1 MSTKLFY
8 GENDNMYVDSDVFTE
23 KDAYAKERGKIL
35 YKSNNNKIKYYPTK
49 MTPGCNIYNAVT
61 GKIYL
66 DYFVGKDPFFKV
78 LVLSEH
84 LYYESPEEY
93 EIHFK
98 TNIHPSV
105 RLKWYEKNSAFL
117 FTNNS

>member
-1 MSTKLFY
+1 MTTKLFY
-8 GENDNMYVDSDVFTE
+8 GESDELFFDSDTYTE
-23 KDAYAKERGKIL
+23 KDIYAKENGKIL
-35 YKSNNNKIKYYPTK
+35 YKAGNKRIKYYPTK
-49 MTPGCNIYNAVT
+49 ITPGCNIYNAVT

-78 LVLSEH
+78 LVLSQH

-98 TNIHPSV
+98 TNLHPDVKS
-105 RLKWYEKNSAFL
+105 RWYEKQLILS
-117 FTNNS
+117 SK